1 MFVQPTMVAE
11 GDMSDE
17 KKGKWEITSLGS
29 VSLEE
34 IKNFIG
40 YKEGKHEAF
49 HGKSLSR
56 VYTLDNRVQGDY
68 LVGILEEEG
77 IPSIF
82 QSSRDTAF
90 DGIYAGSQGFGHI
103 ITADDDSHRARTVI
117 EAVVETI
124 RREAELQEE
133 DKEEKKDDAW

>member
-1 MFVQPTMVAE
+1 MTE
-11 GDMSDE
+11 E
-17 KKGKWEITSLGS
+17 KKDKWEIASLGR

-34 IKNFIG
+34 LKNLIG
-40 YKEGKHEAF
+40 YKEGEHAAF

-68 LVGILEEEG
+68 LVGILAEEG
-77 IPSIF
+77 IDAVF

-90 DGIYAGSQGFGHI
+90 DGIYSGSQGFGTI
-103 ITADDDSHRARTVI
+103 ITTDDDAHRARTII

-124 RREAELQEE
+124 RREAELQEDE
-133 DKEEKKDDAW
+133 GEKEDDA

>member
-1 MFVQPTMVAE
+1 
-11 GDMSDE
+11 MSEE
-17 KKGKWEITSLGS
+17 KKGKWEITSLGR

-40 YKEGKHEAF
+40 YKEGEHDAF

-77 IPSIF
+77 IPAIF

-90 DGIYAGSQGFGHI
+90 DGIYTGSQGFGHI
-103 ITADDDSHRARTVI
+103 ITSDDDSQRARTVI
-117 EAVVETI
+117 EAVVDTI
-124 RREAELQEE
+124 RREAELQEAE
-133 DKEEKKDDAW
+133 EEEEKKEDDAW